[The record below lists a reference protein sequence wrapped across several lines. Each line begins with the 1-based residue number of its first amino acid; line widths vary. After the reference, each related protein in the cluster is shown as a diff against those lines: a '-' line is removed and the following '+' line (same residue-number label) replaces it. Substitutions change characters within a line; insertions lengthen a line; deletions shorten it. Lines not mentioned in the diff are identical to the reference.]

1 MPYARAEAARA
12 RMIDL
17 FPEGFEEIEHG
28 DGVELVAYTDSGGEE
43 RLWQAFGHASGREV
57 DGGWENGWRAFHQP
71 VEVAGLWIGPSWRE
85 APRGAIAVV
94 IDPGRAFG
102 TGSHPT
108 TRLALELLAKL
119 ERGSLLDI
127 GCGSGVVAIA
137 AAKLGF
143 YPVVAL
149 DLDEHAIEA
158 TLRNAAAND
167 VAVDAR
173 WVDAIAAPLAPA
185 EVCVANVTLD
195 VVERVAPL
203 VECRHLVTSGYLLSD
218 EPRLPGFQRLER
230 IGEAGW
236 AADVFRRVAQ

>member
-1 MPYARAEAARA
+1 
-12 RMIDL
+12 
-17 FPEGFEEIEHG
+17 
-28 DGVELVAYTDSGGEE
+28 
-43 RLWQAFGHASGREV
+43 
-57 DGGWENGWRAFHQP
+57 
-71 VEVAGLWIGPSWRE
+71 
-85 APRGAIAVV
+85 
-94 IDPGRAFG
+94 
-102 TGSHPT
+102 
-108 TRLALELLAKL
+108 
-119 ERGSLLDI
+119 LLDI

-195 VVERVAPL
+195 VVEGLLPRLAAS
-203 VECRHLVTSGYLLSD
+203 RAITSGYLEGEQPD
-218 EPRLPGFQRLER
+218 VYVWWPGDRR
-230 IGEAGW
+230 EADGW
-236 AADVFRRVAQ
+236 AADLLEHA